1 MEVPSCLGHPGIG
14 TEVGSWL
21 FHPSNCPLLIHVY
34 PIWPT
39 FILISFVLLHAV
51 FHRIFIQLSSSFPP
65 LSILVNPMI
74 IHFFPFKRAAPDWD
88 DQRVDGSRHSFA
100 IRESSWPHEISW
112 NMEQK
117 LGNSQLLFASMP
129 HKGVHFFRTI
139 LITCSDLTAFINDG
153 TYHTLYILETMS
165 LVATTSG
172 FWDWFFLFPRCGTLN
187 DPLQKIWHECT
198 WFPYWTNGIPSRS
211 SYIRG
216 SPLLQHFSWL
226 LAHLCWFFPT
236 WLLVWIPFSLFEDV
250 NINFLVDQ
258 CFMFAISN
266 DFSCLNYVR
275 IFFFGWFNP

>member
-1 MEVPSCLGHPGIG
+1 
-14 TEVGSWL
+14 
-21 FHPSNCPLLIHVY
+21 
-34 PIWPT
+34 
-39 FILISFVLLHAV
+39 
-51 FHRIFIQLSSSFPP
+51 
-65 LSILVNPMI
+65 
-74 IHFFPFKRAAPDWD
+74 
-88 DQRVDGSRHSFA
+88 
-100 IRESSWPHEISW
+100 
-112 NMEQK
+112 
-117 LGNSQLLFASMP
+117 MP

-226 LAHLCWFFPT
+226 LAHLCWFNPT
-236 WLLVWIPFSLFEDV
+236 WLLVWITFSLFEDV
-250 NINFLVDQ
+250 HINFLVDQ

-275 IFFFGWFNP
+275 ILFFWLVQSLIFAGLNPSSFGLKHVRFVLLSIYQIAAVCWFNQSCLLVPFFLLRCQDPGFLAGPTFFWKRNVF